1 MRTSV
6 TRERI
11 THDLMGDTTIRLVP
25 FGAKTEAALTVLR
38 TELWDVLTA
47 SQQADVS
54 RLVSLLH
61 RHAPI
66 RDTSRRWIVDT
77 YSWAQARRAG
87 HDTVGR
93 AGSEAA
99 RK

>member
-66 RDTSRRWIVDT
+66 RETSKRWIADT
-77 YSWAQARRAG
+77 LAWAKARKSG

-93 AGSEAA
+93 YGSEYS